1 MARQIRSKLKYL
13 DPEILGRLGSLT
25 LVAREV
31 VEGLRVGTHKSPL
44 RGFSTEFA
52 HHRQYVPGDE
62 VRHVDW
68 RVYGRTERFYVKLY
82 EAETNFDVNMLLDM
96 SRSMEYASGSVSKA
110 DYAKYMA
117 ASLAYLAIQ
126 QHDTAGLAAFDDQL
140 RCYVEPSG
148 TLSAISNMEHA
159 LEEVQG
165 APRTNVSGLLHEFA
179 QRIPRKGFV
188 MLFSDLF
195 DSVDEFI
202 EGLEHLR
209 FRGHNLTVFHILDPD
224 ELTFPFRGTCRFVGL
239 EEEPEIITHPHRIQE
254 AYLAELDRFQARIR
268 NACERCHADY
278 VPVDTSRPLDVI
290 LSEYLFARASSRRMT
305 KRK

>member
-13 DPEILGRLGSLT
+13 DPEVVGKLGSMS

-31 VEGLRVGTHKSPL
+31 VEGLRVGMHKSPL

-82 EAETNFDVNMLLDM
+82 EAETNFDLNMLLDM
-96 SRSMEYASGSVSKA
+96 SRSMNYSSTGVSKA

-117 ASLAYLAIQ
+117 ASLAYMAIQ
-126 QHDTAGLAAFDDQL
+126 QHDAAGLAAFDDQL

-148 TLSAISNMEHA
+148 TLATIGNMEHA
-159 LEEVQG
+159 LEDVQG
-165 APRTNVSGLLHEFA
+165 APRTNVSALCHEFA

-195 DSVDEFI
+195 DSIDEFI

-209 FRGHNLTVFHILDPD
+209 FRGHNLTVFHVLDPD

-239 EEEPEIITHPHRIQE
+239 ENEPEIITHPHRIQE
-254 AYLAELDRFQARIR
+254 AYLQELQNFQQRIR
-268 NACERCHADY
+268 EACERVHADY
-278 VPVDTSRPLDVI
+278 VPVDTSRPLDVV
-290 LSEYLFARASSRRMT
+290 LSEYLFARSTTRKMAKRR
-305 KRK
+305 

>member
-1 MARQIRSKLKYL
+1 
-13 DPEILGRLGSLT
+13 
-25 LVAREV
+25 VAREV
-31 VEGLRVGTHKSPL
+31 VEGLRVGMHKSPL

-82 EAETNFDVNMLLDM
+82 EAETNFDVNMLLDL
-96 SRSMEYASGSVSKA
+96 SRSMEYSSGAVSKA

-117 ASLAYLAIQ
+117 ASLAYLTMQ
-126 QHDTAGLAAFDDQL
+126 QHDAAGLAAFDDQL

-148 TLSAISNMEHA
+148 TLSTISNMEHA
-159 LEEVQG
+159 LEEVRG
-165 APRTNVSGLLHEFA
+165 APRTNVSALLHEFA

-195 DSVDEFI
+195 DNTDEFI

-254 AYLAELDRFQARIR
+254 AYLAELDRFQQRIQE
-268 NACERCHADY
+268 ACQRCHADY
-278 VPVDTSRPLDVI
+278 VPVDTSRPLDAV
-290 LSEYLFARASSRRMT
+290 LSEYLFTRASSRRVT
-305 KRK
+305 KRG